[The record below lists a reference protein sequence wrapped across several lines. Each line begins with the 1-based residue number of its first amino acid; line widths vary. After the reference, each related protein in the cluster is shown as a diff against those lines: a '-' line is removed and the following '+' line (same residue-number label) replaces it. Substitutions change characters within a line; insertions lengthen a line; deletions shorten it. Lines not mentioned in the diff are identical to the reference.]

1 MNEVEAALKG
11 FVELFVVVDPIG
23 NVPAFLAVTSGMRPT
38 ERVRVAERA
47 VAFATALI
55 LAFAVAGKAVLDALG
70 VSVPALMVAG
80 GLLLIRAAFGMVGG
94 DPTGF
99 GVSGEE
105 DVGIAYVPL
114 GTPLLAGPGAIVTVI
129 VMLEKYGRV
138 PTLIACL
145 AVALTTYVTF
155 RSASTLTRILGR
167 SGISVLTR
175 VMGVVLMA
183 IGVQMVMDGVSEW
196 GRVRQIA

>member
-1 MNEVEAALKG
+1 MNEVEAAVKG

-23 NVPAFLAVTSGMRPT
+23 NVPAFLAATSGMRPS
-38 ERVRVAERA
+38 ERAKVAEKA
-47 VAFATALI
+47 VTFATTLI

-99 GVSGEE
+99 GAVEE
-105 DVGIAYVPL
+105 ENVGVAYVPL

-129 VMLEKYGRV
+129 VMLKKYGRAA
-138 PTLIACL
+138 TIAACIG
-145 AVALTTYVTF
+145 VAMATYVTF
-155 RSASTLTRILGR
+155 RFATALTRALGR

-183 IGVQMVMDGVSEW
+183 IGVQMVMDGVSGW
-196 GRVRQIA
+196 SWLRKIA